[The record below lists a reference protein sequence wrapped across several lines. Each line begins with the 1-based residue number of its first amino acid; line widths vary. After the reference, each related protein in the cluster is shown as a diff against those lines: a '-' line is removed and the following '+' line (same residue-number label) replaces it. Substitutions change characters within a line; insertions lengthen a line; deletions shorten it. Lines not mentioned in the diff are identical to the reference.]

1 MPPLGDSDGFLRIT
15 SRGDASPRLIEP
27 YRPTVKE
34 GLADTGRRAAPEF
47 RPFLVL
53 KDSQTSGRLTRPSG
67 IFSPQPLPEVRLA
80 ALALRELGPFLI
92 LRSEVARGME
102 CGYVVLSP
110 VALQQGRLR
119 TAPVTL
125 ATGAVSYS
133 EKGKCNHHCAK
144 TTVVNAHEIRNAVPI
159 SFIHSQ

>member
-15 SRGDASPRLIEP
+15 SRGDVSPRLIEP

-80 ALALRELGPFLI
+80 ALALRELGTFLI
-92 LRSEVARGME
+92 L
-102 CGYVVLSP
+102 
-110 VALQQGRLR
+110 
-119 TAPVTL
+119 
-125 ATGAVSYS
+125 
-133 EKGKCNHHCAK
+133 
-144 TTVVNAHEIRNAVPI
+144 TV
-159 SFIHSQ
+159 

>member
-1 MPPLGDSDGFLRIT
+1 MSCCHGIGATETSKSIRQPEYLSDRYAVFTGCLPH
-15 SRGDASPRLIEP
+15 SASVPSFCP
-27 YRPTVKE
+27 S
-34 GLADTGRRAAPEF
+34 
-47 RPFLVL
+47 LVL
-53 KDSQTSGRLTRPSG
+53 KDSQTGGRLTLRSG
-67 IFSPQPLPEVRLA
+67 ISAPSPFRKQDWRPWL
-80 ALALRELGPFLI
+80 LRELGPFLI

-102 CGYVVLSP
+102 CGYVVLAP
-110 VALQQGRLR
+110 VAFQQGRLR

-133 EKGKCNHHCAK
+133 EKGKCNHQGAK